1 MTLPDF
7 EYDQTINVPLAA
19 VDAEMAVYHQIMR
32 DSGLMVSRVENIP
45 NRLVVYV
52 VTKFS
57 LGQEYGDCGRLFIQF
72 LDEKK
77 TRLSFDVAAPDK
89 FGAAR
94 FAVEGTLRLLGGLNP
109 EKLKPDEFARGFSV
123 LRNLRFQFLH
133 EICDSILAR
142 LMVSEET
149 SPALPLPEK
158 ASPIFGGGRPGL
170 PDDEKLRRLALLM
183 LEQRLKQKDPGL
195 TRGEFVFSVQQKL
208 KIPLEM
214 HTLKNATQLRARA
227 QKNAEQAIL
236 LRAENM
242 AAEWQKQFE

>member
-1 MTLPDF
+1 MAGLTLPDF

-123 LRNLRFQFLH
+123 LSHQCSASTRSDPSPSQHLPRVFLLGAPL
-133 EICDSILAR
+133 IVQTVVLATSCQHR
-142 LMVSEET
+142 LMVPCNRPHNSSVVGKFVM
-149 SPALPLPEK
+149 SPSGP
-158 ASPIFGGGRPGL
+158 PG
-170 PDDEKLRRLALLM
+170 
-183 LEQRLKQKDPGL
+183 
-195 TRGEFVFSVQQKL
+195 
-208 KIPLEM
+208 
-214 HTLKNATQLRARA
+214 
-227 QKNAEQAIL
+227 
-236 LRAENM
+236 
-242 AAEWQKQFE
+242 